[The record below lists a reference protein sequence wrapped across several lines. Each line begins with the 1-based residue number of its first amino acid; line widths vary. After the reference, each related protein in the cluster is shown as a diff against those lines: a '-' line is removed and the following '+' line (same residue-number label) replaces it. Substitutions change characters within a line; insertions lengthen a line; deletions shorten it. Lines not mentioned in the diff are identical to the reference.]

1 MRSLGMTNLVEEM
14 IGDGGKEATIYEFKE
29 SYEVLLAQDGKI
41 EHKTFFPLDEFG
53 LELARDW
60 ARRWTKGVNYNDNNA
75 E

>member
-1 MRSLGMTNLVEEM
+1 MTSLVEEM
-14 IGDGGKEATIYEFKE
+14 IGDGGKEATISEFEE